1 MIQIK
6 NLRPSRLLISDAGLK
21 LLPGQVATVANLSP
35 QAESLIARGYIA
47 RLDKGEEIPT
57 AKDSKTKPETLPP
70 VPKEYE
76 NLHAPEAIEFVS
88 GLNDT
93 QVLQAILNEEPRK
106 TVREAI
112 NERLAELG

>member
-1 MIQIK
+1 M
-6 NLRPSRLLISDAGLK
+6 K
-21 LLPGQVATVANLSP
+21 LLPGQVATVENLSP
-35 QAESLIARGYIA
+35 QAQDLIARGYVA
-47 RLDKGEEIPT
+47 KLSGEQEET
-57 AKDSKTKPETLPP
+57 AQPQAEPELPP

-88 GLNDT
+88 GLDDAK
-93 QVLQAILNEEPRK
+93 VLRAILAEEPRK